1 MNDSIVKK
9 KFPLWVKLVIVLSA
23 LPVAVLPIIVT
34 DCSASQYEE
43 IRLFIMIY
51 PLYVVASAVMAW
63 VCYRQR
69 PEISIILV
77 VLMILT
83 HIAMWMLPGVA

>member
-23 LPVAVLPIIVT
+23 LPVMMLPIIVS
-34 DCSASQYEE
+34 DCSALQYEE
-43 IRLFIMIY
+43 LKMFIMIY

-69 PEISIILV
+69 PELSIILV

-83 HIAMWMLPGVA
+83 HIAMWMLPGVV